1 MERESYY
8 FLLLL
13 IAFAICIGVFWF
25 QFNNDV
31 ATFMIINNTEVQ
43 EGDTFKGALIDAY
56 GMSVPNKTIT
66 YHKPGYQM
74 GTLVDTQ
81 TDEPGYQMGTLV
93 DTQTDENGEFFI
105 ENAQYLEDA
114 GKDNYYGN
122 FTFAGDDKY
131 QGCTYIGN
139 VTVIPN

>member
-66 YHKPGYQM
+66 YHKA
-74 GTLVDTQ
+74 
-81 TDEPGYQMGTLV
+81 GYQMGTLV

>member
-1 MERESYY
+1 MEKQSYY

-81 TDEPGYQMGTLV
+81 TDE
-93 DTQTDENGEFFI
+93 NGEFFI

-139 VTVIPN
+139 VSVIPN

>member
-1 MERESYY
+1 MARESYY

-81 TDEPGYQMGTLV
+81 TDE
-93 DTQTDENGEFFI
+93 NGEFFI

>member
-81 TDEPGYQMGTLV
+81 TDE
-93 DTQTDENGEFFI
+93 NGEFFI

-139 VTVIPN
+139 VTVIQN

>member
-1 MERESYY
+1 MSFSCNPGKYKTNYR
-8 FLLLL
+8 
-13 IAFAICIGVFWF
+13 IAYQILNA
-25 QFNNDV
+25 
-31 ATFMIINNTEVQ
+31 
-43 EGDTFKGALIDAY
+43 ALIE
-56 GMSVPNKTIT
+56 
-66 YHKPGYQM
+66 H
-74 GTLVDTQ
+74 
-81 TDEPGYQMGTLV
+81 
-93 DTQTDENGEFFI
+93 TDENGEFFI

>member
-43 EGDTFKGALIDAY
+43 KGDTFKGALIDAY

-66 YHKPGYQM
+66 YHK
-74 GTLVDTQ
+74 
-81 TDEPGYQMGTLV
+81 PGYQMGTLV

-139 VTVIPN
+139 VSVIPN

>member
-8 FLLLL
+8 FLILL

-31 ATFMIINNTEVQ
+31 STFMIINNTEVQ
-43 EGDTFKGALIDAY
+43 EGGAFKGALIDAY
-56 GMSVPNKTIT
+56 GMSVTNKTIT

-74 GTLVDTQ
+74 GTLVT
-81 TDEPGYQMGTLV
+81 
-93 DTQTDENGEFFI
+93 TQTDENGEFFI

-131 QGCTYIGN
+131 KGCTYIGN

>member
-81 TDEPGYQMGTLV
+81 TDE
-93 DTQTDENGEFFI
+93 NGEFFI
-105 ENAQYLEDA
+105 ENTQYLEDA

-139 VTVIPN
+139 VSVIPN

>member
-25 QFNNDV
+25 QVNNDV

-66 YHKPGYQM
+66 YHK
-74 GTLVDTQ
+74 
-81 TDEPGYQMGTLV
+81 PGYQMGTLV

>member
-81 TDEPGYQMGTLV
+81 TDE
-93 DTQTDENGEFFI
+93 NGEFFI

-122 FTFAGDDKY
+122 FTFAGDEKY

>member
-1 MERESYY
+1 MEKQSYY

-13 IAFAICIGVFWF
+13 IAFAICAGVFWF

-81 TDEPGYQMGTLV
+81 TDE
-93 DTQTDENGEFFI
+93 NGEFFI

>member
-31 ATFMIINNTEVQ
+31 ATFIIINNTEVQ

-66 YHKPGYQM
+66 YHK
-74 GTLVDTQ
+74 
-81 TDEPGYQMGTLV
+81 PGYQMGTLV

>member
-31 ATFMIINNTEVQ
+31 ATFMIINDTEVQ
-43 EGDTFKGALIDAY
+43 EGHAFKGALIDAY

-81 TDEPGYQMGTLV
+81 TDE
-93 DTQTDENGEFFI
+93 NGEFFI
-105 ENAQYLEDA
+105 EMPNTWKMQVKTITMAISHLQVMTSIKDAHILEM
-114 GKDNYYGN
+114 
-122 FTFAGDDKY
+122 
-131 QGCTYIGN
+131 
-139 VTVIPN
+139 

>member
-1 MERESYY
+1 MEKQSYY
-8 FLLLL
+8 FLILLV
-13 IAFAICIGVFWF
+13 AFAICAGVFWF

-81 TDEPGYQMGTLV
+81 TDE
-93 DTQTDENGEFFI
+93 NGEFFI

>member
-56 GMSVPNKTIT
+56 GMSVANKTIT

-74 GTLVDTQ
+74 GTLVTTQ
-81 TDEPGYQMGTLV
+81 K
-93 DTQTDENGEFFI
+93 DENGEFFI

>member
-31 ATFMIINNTEVQ
+31 ATFMIINDTEVQ

-66 YHKPGYQM
+66 YHK
-74 GTLVDTQ
+74 
-81 TDEPGYQMGTLV
+81 PGYQMGTLV

>member
-8 FLLLL
+8 FLILL

-31 ATFMIINNTEVQ
+31 STFMIINNTEVQ
-43 EGDTFKGALIDAY
+43 EGGAFKGALIDAY

-74 GTLVDTQ
+74 GTLVT
-81 TDEPGYQMGTLV
+81 
-93 DTQTDENGEFFI
+93 TQTDENGEFFI
-105 ENAQYLEDA
+105 ENAQYLEA
-114 GKDNYYGN
+114 SATETS
-122 FTFAGDDKY
+122 FP
-131 QGCTYIGN
+131 C
-139 VTVIPN
+139 

>member
-66 YHKPGYQM
+66 YHN
-74 GTLVDTQ
+74 
-81 TDEPGYQMGTLV
+81 PGYQMGTLV

-131 QGCTYIGN
+131 QVCTYIGN

>member
-13 IAFAICIGVFWF
+13 IGFTICIGIFWF

-31 ATFMIINNTEVQ
+31 TTFMIVNATEVS
-43 EGDTFKGALIDAY
+43 EGESFKGSLMDSY
-56 GMSVPNKTIT
+56 GQGVPNKTIT

-81 TDEPGYQMGTLV
+81 TDE
-93 DTQTDENGEFFI
+93 NGEFFI
-105 ENAQYLEDA
+105 EKVEYLPDA
-114 GKDNYYGN
+114 GKDNYYGD
-122 FTFAGDDKY
+122 FTYAGDGKY
-131 QGCTYIGN
+131 KGCVYERN
-139 VTVIPN
+139 VTVVAK

>member
-81 TDEPGYQMGTLV
+81 TDE
-93 DTQTDENGEFFI
+93 NGEFYI

>member
-1 MERESYY
+1 MEKQSYY

-13 IAFAICIGVFWF
+13 IALLICIGVFWF

-81 TDEPGYQMGTLV
+81 TDE
-93 DTQTDENGEFFI
+93 NGEFFI

>member
-13 IAFAICIGVFWF
+13 IAFAICAGVFWF

-81 TDEPGYQMGTLV
+81 TDE
-93 DTQTDENGEFFI
+93 NGEFFI

>member
-8 FLLLL
+8 FLRLL

-81 TDEPGYQMGTLV
+81 TDE
-93 DTQTDENGEFFI
+93 NGEFFI

-139 VTVIPN
+139 VSVIPN

>member
-81 TDEPGYQMGTLV
+81 TDE
-93 DTQTDENGEFFI
+93 NGEFFI

-139 VTVIPN
+139 VSVIPN

>member
-1 MERESYY
+1 MEKQSYY

-13 IAFAICIGVFWF
+13 IALVICIGVFWF

-31 ATFMIINNTEVQ
+31 ATFMIVNATEIE
-43 EGDTFKGALIDAY
+43 EGGSFKGALIDSY
-56 GMSVPNKTIT
+56 GQAVKNKTIT

-81 TDEPGYQMGTLV
+81 TDE
-93 DTQTDENGEFFI
+93 DGEFFI
-105 ENAQYLEDA
+105 ENVEYLPDA
-114 GKDNYYGN
+114 GKDNYYGD

-139 VTVIPN
+139 ITVIPN

>member
-13 IAFAICIGVFWF
+13 IALVICIGVFWF

-43 EGDTFKGALIDAY
+43 EGDAFKGALIDAY
-56 GMSVPNKTIT
+56 GMPVPNKTIT

-81 TDEPGYQMGTLV
+81 TDE
-93 DTQTDENGEFFI
+93 NGEFFV

-114 GKDNYYGN
+114 GKDNYYGD

>member
-81 TDEPGYQMGTLV
+81 TDE
-93 DTQTDENGEFFI
+93 NGEFFI

-131 QGCTYIGN
+131 QGCTYILN
-139 VTVIPN
+139 F

>member
-81 TDEPGYQMGTLV
+81 TDE
-93 DTQTDENGEFFI
+93 NGEFFI

>member
-31 ATFMIINNTEVQ
+31 ATFIIINNTEVQ

-66 YHKPGYQM
+66 YHK
-74 GTLVDTQ
+74 
-81 TDEPGYQMGTLV
+81 PGYQMGTLV

-139 VTVIPN
+139 VSVIPN

>member
-1 MERESYY
+1 MEKQSYY

-13 IAFAICIGVFWF
+13 IAFAICAGVFWF

-31 ATFMIINNTEVQ
+31 ATFIIINNTEVQ

-66 YHKPGYQM
+66 YHK
-74 GTLVDTQ
+74 
-81 TDEPGYQMGTLV
+81 PGYQMGTLV

>member
-8 FLLLL
+8 FLILL
-13 IAFAICIGVFWF
+13 IALAICIGVFWF

-56 GMSVPNKTIT
+56 GMPVPNKTIT

-81 TDEPGYQMGTLV
+81 TD
-93 DTQTDENGEFFI
+93 DNGEFFV

-114 GKDNYYGN
+114 GKDNYYGD
-122 FTFAGDDKY
+122 FTFAGDDRY
-131 QGCTYIGN
+131 QGSTYLGN